1 MAQPLILDVKIMT
14 PKEVIYQ
21 GQALA
26 VSSQN
31 SQGKFDILPLHT
43 NFITYIEKFPITIL
57 KIDKTPVVFNFSQAI
72 IHYSENQVAIYA
84 EPQG

>member
-1 MAQPLILDVKIMT
+1 MAQPLTLEVKIIT
-14 PKEVIYQ
+14 PKEVVYQ

-43 NFITYIEKFPITIL
+43 NFITYVEEYPVTIL
-57 KIDKTPVVFNFSQAI
+57 DTSKTPLVFNFSQAI
-72 IHYSENQVAIYA
+72 IYCFQNQVAIYA
-84 EPQG
+84 EPRG